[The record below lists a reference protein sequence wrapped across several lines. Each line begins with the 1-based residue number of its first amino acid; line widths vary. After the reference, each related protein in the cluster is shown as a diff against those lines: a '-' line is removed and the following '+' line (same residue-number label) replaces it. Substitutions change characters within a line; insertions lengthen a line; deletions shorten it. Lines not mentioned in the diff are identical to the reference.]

1 MVFGALCKY
10 ALRRPALLQL
20 SRKLNLLEYQSKILM
35 NEYDLAVQDFRIAAS
50 VEDSE
55 NIVAAFK
62 PPLYVIKAQV
72 QAGGRKLGHF
82 ADGFQGGIHMTE
94 DPSEVPLIVSKMIGN
109 RLITNQTSAD
119 GVAVNEVMIAEAVN
133 LKRERYL
140 AILLDRE
147 STCPVVVVSSEGGV
161 NIEELARKSPS
172 SIHREKINID
182 EGVTKEKANKIATAL
197 GFQQGT
203 PQSESCAEQ
212 IIRLYKLFTDLD
224 CLQVEVNPLG
234 ETVEGKVIS
243 LDAKFVFDSNAI
255 YRQPRV
261 AALAAESRR
270 MEVEAAGP
278 NSIPALE
285 FAAENHGL
293 TYIGLPSGNIGC
305 MVNGAGLAMAT
316 LDLLSLFSG
325 RPANFLDLGG
335 RANQSD
341 VAFAIKTLTA
351 DKRIRCIL
359 INIFG
364 GIVNCKMV
372 AQGIV
377 EACKAEAPK
386 VPIVVR
392 LEGTNAVEG
401 RGVLEAYGHN
411 IKVAT
416 GMEEAAKLAC
426 VAVK

>member
-1 MVFGALCKY
+1 
-10 ALRRPALLQL
+10 
-20 SRKLNLLEYQSKILM
+20 
-35 NEYDLAVQDFRIAAS
+35 
-50 VEDSE
+50 
-55 NIVAAFK
+55 
-62 PPLYVIKAQV
+62 
-72 QAGGRKLGHF
+72 
-82 ADGFQGGIHMTE
+82 
-94 DPSEVPLIVSKMIGN
+94 MIGN
-109 RLITNQTSAD
+109 RLITKQTSAE
-119 GVAVNEVMIAEAVN
+119 GVSVNEVMIAEAVN
-133 LKRERYL
+133 LKKERYL

-161 NIEELARKSPS
+161 NIEDLARKSPS
-172 SIHREKINID
+172 SIHREKIDIV

-197 GFQQGT
+197 GFKQGT
-203 PQSESCAEQ
+203 PQSRSCAEQ
-212 IIRLYKLFTDLD
+212 IIRLYRLFTDLD
-224 CLQVEVNPLG
+224 CLQVEINPLG
-234 ETVEGKVIS
+234 ETVEGKVVN

-270 MEVEAAGP
+270 LEVEASGP

-293 TYIGLPSGNIGC
+293 SYIGLPSGNIGC

-316 LDLLSLFSG
+316 LDLLSMFNG

-341 VAFAIKTLTA
+341 VAFAIRTLTS
-351 DKRIRCIL
+351 DERIRCIL

-372 AQGIV
+372 AEGIV
-377 EACKAEAPK
+377 EACKSEAPK
-386 VPIVVR
+386 VPVIVR

-401 RGVLEAYGHN
+401 RKFLEAYGRD
-411 IKVAT
+411 ITVVA

-426 VAVK
+426 ASVK